1 MQRFLLCLSATL
13 ALFCLPA
20 LADSGGVTVRDGWAW
35 RTRAGQYGSAGF
47 VTLNT
52 TATARL
58 VAASSPRVGRIE
70 IHESFVDAQG
80 RFGMRRLGAVALQP
94 AHPLQMRHDGIHLML
109 IGLRTPLAVGDR
121 LPLSL
126 TIDSGGRTEIVSTTL
141 DIRAP

>member
-1 MQRFLLCLSATL
+1 MQRILSCLAIALTLLCM
-13 ALFCLPA
+13 PA
-20 LADSGGVTVRDGWAW
+20 LADSATVTARDGWAW

-47 VTLNT
+47 ITLNT
-52 TATARL
+52 TATAQL

-94 AHPLQMRHDGIHLML
+94 ARPLQMRHDGIHLML

-121 LPLSL
+121 LPLTL
-126 TIDSGGRTEIVSTTL
+126 TIDSGGQREMVSTAL
-141 DIRAP
+141 VVKAP